1 MKGAAGVFWEAD
13 MPDKFV
19 VVETIAGRGN
29 AEILRSFLQAQG
41 IQCELSQEA
50 LGSVYGFTVGGL
62 GSVDLLVP
70 SQQGKQARE
79 IIREY
84 HRSEKTGE

>member
-1 MKGAAGVFWEAD
+1 VKSAAGVFQEAD

-19 VVETIAGRGN
+19 VVETIAGHGN

-62 GSVDLLVP
+62 GNVDLLVP
-70 SQQGKQARE
+70 SRQGKQARE
-79 IIREY
+79 LIREY
-84 HRSEKTGE
+84 HQSQKTRG

>member
-1 MKGAAGVFWEAD
+1 
-13 MPDKFV
+13 MPDKYV
-19 VVETIAGRGN
+19 VVDTISGRGI
-29 AEILRSFLQAQG
+29 AEILRSFLQSQG

-70 SQQGKQARE
+70 SSQGKQARE
-79 IIREY
+79 LIREY
-84 HRSEKTGE
+84 HRSQKTE

>member
-1 MKGAAGVFWEAD
+1 
-13 MPDKFV
+13 MPDTFIV
-19 VVETIAGRGN
+19 IETVAGRGN
-29 AEILRSFLQAQG
+29 AEILRGFLETQG

-79 IIREY
+79 LIREY
-84 HRSEKTGE
+84 HRLQNTEE